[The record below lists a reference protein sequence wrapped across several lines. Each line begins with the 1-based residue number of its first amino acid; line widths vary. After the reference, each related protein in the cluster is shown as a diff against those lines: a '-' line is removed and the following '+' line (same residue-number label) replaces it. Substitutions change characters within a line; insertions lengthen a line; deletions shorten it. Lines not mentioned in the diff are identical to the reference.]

1 MSQSRQTT
9 TLWTA
14 ADVTD
19 LIDQHFPHVH
29 EGSGRLIIES
39 VGENAATVRMQADPS
54 MIRPGGTVSGPSM
67 FKLADLAI
75 YAAVL
80 ARLGPNGIEAVTT
93 SMTMNFLRRPAP
105 GDLVARVRVLKFG
118 RRLVVAEVTMTSGDA
133 PEIVAHATGTY
144 AVPTP
149 NLGAPK
155 REVL

>member
-1 MSQSRQTT
+1 MSQSRQAT

-14 ADVTD
+14 ADVTN
-19 LIDQHFPHVH
+19 LIEQHFPHVH

-39 VGENAATVRMQADPS
+39 VGENVATVRMQADPS

-67 FKLADLAI
+67 FKLADLAV

-80 ARLGPNGIEAVTT
+80 ARLGQDGIEAVTT

-105 GDLVARVRVLKFG
+105 GDIVARVRVLKFC
-118 RRLVVAEVTMTSGDA
+118 RRLVVAEVTMTSGHD

-144 AVPTP
+144 AVPSSSS
-149 NLGAPK
+149 A
-155 REVL
+155 

>member
-1 MSQSRQTT
+1 MPQSPTAPP
-9 TLWTA
+9 LWTA

-19 LIDQHFPHVH
+19 LIEQHFPHVH

-67 FKLADLAI
+67 FKLADLAV

-80 ARLGPNGIEAVTT
+80 ARLGEDGIEAVTA

-105 GDLVARVRVLKFG
+105 GDIVARVRVLKFG
-118 RRLVVAEVTMTSGDA
+118 RRLVVAEVTMTSGDD

-144 AVPTP
+144 AVPP
-149 NLGAPK
+149 ARK
-155 REVL
+155 AR